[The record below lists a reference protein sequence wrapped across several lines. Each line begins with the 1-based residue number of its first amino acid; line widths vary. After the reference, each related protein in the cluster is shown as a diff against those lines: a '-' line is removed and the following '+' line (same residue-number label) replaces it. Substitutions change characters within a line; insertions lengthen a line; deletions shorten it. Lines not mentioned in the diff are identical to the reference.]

1 MGDGLSDDC
10 SLACLAVWI
19 SALVVFVVVV
29 VVVVLDGPAFLR
41 TVPTYA
47 STMHREPLTV
57 GTSKQAVEAGFAAS
71 VDQYLVNQSVN
82 QSITQSLSH
91 SSVSQADRLQASG
104 FNLPAPGRRACHPSS
119 LSLSLS
125 PLLLSRLVP
134 PLARGRSWRQE
145 APPLWQ
151 DAESGRCATTR
162 AAFHAFF
169 ADPGPPNSPA
179 HVSLPL
185 YALHCTVSQYSIY
198 LCS

>member
-125 PLLLSRLVP
+125 PLLLYSSGPSPGARALVATRGPAAVAGRGVGTMRYYASCVSRLFRRP
-134 PLARGRSWRQE
+134 W
-145 APPLWQ
+145 
-151 DAESGRCATTR
+151 
-162 AAFHAFF
+162 
-169 ADPGPPNSPA
+169 PA
-179 HVSLPL
+179 
-185 YALHCTVSQYSIY
+185 
-198 LCS
+198 